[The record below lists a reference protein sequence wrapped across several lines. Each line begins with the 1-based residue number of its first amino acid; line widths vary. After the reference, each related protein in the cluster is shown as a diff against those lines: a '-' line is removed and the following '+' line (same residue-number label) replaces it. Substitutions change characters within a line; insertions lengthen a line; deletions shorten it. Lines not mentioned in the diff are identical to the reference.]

1 MNEERHTYKVQIIV
15 AVIGLTGVLGTAI
28 FANWDKIF
36 QNNNGNPPVRI
47 QQEDKTPKAMTSGIA
62 GRYTMDKQ
70 NSRIIILSRLVGNEY
85 RIEEIT
91 SPWPWTGTA
100 KLDGSKLSGRAHFP
114 KSQATMKVEG
124 SLRGDGSI
132 DVSYH
137 FITKGDGSLAEGRV
151 DHHVWFPE

>member
-15 AVIGLTGVLGTAI
+15 AVIGLAGVLGTAI
-28 FANWDKIF
+28 FANWDRIF
-36 QNNNGNPPVRI
+36 LNNSNPLVRI
-47 QQEDKTPKAMTSGIA
+47 QQEDKTPGEMTSGIS

-100 KLDGSKLSGRAHFP
+100 KLDSSKLSARAHFP

-124 SLRGDGSI
+124 SLRGM
-132 DVSYH
+132 VQ
-137 FITKGDGSLAEGRV
+137 
-151 DHHVWFPE
+151 

>member
-36 QNNNGNPPVRI
+36 QNNNSNLLVHNPEV
-47 QQEDKTPKAMTSGIA
+47 DKTPTEIPEVIS

-70 NSRIIILSRLVGNEY
+70 NSRIIVLSRLAGNEY

-132 DVSYH
+132 DVNYH
-137 FITKGDGSLAEGRV
+137 FITKGDGTLAEGRV